1 MARDTL
7 SLEAMA
13 GTILEDKYRLIR
25 VLGSGAMAHVY
36 EAEQIRLGRSVAVK
50 IMRVALVSDR
60 RSVERFRTEALA
72 ASRINHPNAIAI
84 YDVGVAKDGV
94 PYMVMEHLRGI
105 TLAQGLA
112 DRTFGVE
119 RIVSVGAQILSALE
133 EAHGCGVIHRDLKS
147 ENVVLEARRDGSDF
161 VKVLD
166 FGIAAFVGSADQSIV
181 GTPEY
186 MAPEQIRGEPPLPA
200 TDIYA
205 MGIMLY
211 EMVCGRTP
219 FAGVALS
226 ALLERH
232 LTEIPTPPSRITACP
247 AALEALIQ
255 RALEKDPKRR
265 FADAREMRAALL
277 AVVGSTG
284 RTCPTCG
291 ERILLGMRFCS
302 ACGADLG
309 EGARTSF
316 ASAPLPRVLPER
328 PRPTRL
334 TFDLSS
340 SGAFFIGRD
349 EEAAELGTFLD
360 AEPGAP
366 STLVVMGPTGVGKAR
381 LVLEALHARS
391 GEVVS

>member
-1 MARDTL
+1 MPRDTL

-25 VLGSGAMAHVY
+25 VLGSGAMAHLY

-50 IMRVALVSDR
+50 IMRVALVSDK

-84 YDVGVAKDGV
+84 YDVGVTRDGV
-94 PYMVMEHLRGI
+94 PYMVMEHLRGT
-105 TLAQGLA
+105 TLAQALA
-112 DRTFGVE
+112 DRPFAVE

-211 EMVCGRTP
+211 EMVTGRTP

-232 LTEIPTPPSRITACP
+232 LTETRLPPSRSASCP
-247 AALEALIQ
+247 PPLDAVSLK
-255 RALEKDPKRR
+255 ALEKQTRKR

-277 AVVGSTG
+277 ATSGSAA
-284 RTCPTCG
+284 RACPGCG
-291 ERILLGMRFCS
+291 ERI
-302 ACGADLG
+302 
-309 EGARTSF
+309 
-316 ASAPLPRVLPER
+316 
-328 PRPTRL
+328 
-334 TFDLSS
+334 
-340 SGAFFIGRD
+340 
-349 EEAAELGTFLD
+349 
-360 AEPGAP
+360 
-366 STLVVMGPTGVGKAR
+366 
-381 LVLEALHARS
+381 
-391 GEVVS
+391 